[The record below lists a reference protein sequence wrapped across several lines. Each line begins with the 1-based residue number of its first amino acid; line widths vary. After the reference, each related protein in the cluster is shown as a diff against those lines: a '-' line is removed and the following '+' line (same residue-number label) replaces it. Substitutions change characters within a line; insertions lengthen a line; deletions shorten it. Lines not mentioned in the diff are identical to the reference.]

1 MVIIGVKMLRTYIFI
16 ALLLLS
22 ISTNPDFH
30 TGRSLLN
37 SDTHYEILIKVDPR
51 IELICIVQTFTS
63 WNEIGIIKNS
73 TYKQRVIEY
82 FSKYSDHEAIK
93 LYEEML
99 KIGFSHD
106 APINFML
113 HLTEPPELRIR
124 VPFDDYLIMRVG
136 GNRELLM
143 KFVHALRK
151 FVKDTEFMKFIEL
164 NREFYRKIEERSRR
178 NINVS
183 RIAYILRD
191 FFGFLKH
198 KNVII
203 LAPLIRA
210 TVGYGAYM
218 SVNGTTEMYA
228 ILGPTSVED
237 GQVYFEELVER
248 IALHEFIHSYVNPLT
263 DKYFE
268 ENPESRSEMRHLMDP
283 IRERM
288 QALAYGF
295 LECMINEHIIRAI
308 VCLIEERY
316 YGMSATVELRR
327 QELMGFIY
335 IDRVYKLIEEY
346 YAKRNKVS
354 FKEYHQKIM
363 ELFKRL
369 AEEAGISA
377 TVQEL
382 VNHVKMLLIL
392 ELASITI
399 MLAVL
404 IVVIATFLSLK
415 RRGK

>member
-1 MVIIGVKMLRTYIFI
+1 MIIIGVKMLRTYIFI
-16 ALLLLS
+16 TLPLLS
-22 ISTNPDFH
+22 ITPNPDFH
-30 TGRSLLN
+30 TGRSVLN
-37 SDTHYEILIKVDPR
+37 SDAHYKILIKVDPR
-51 IELICIVQTFTS
+51 IELICIIQTFTA
-63 WNEIGIIKNS
+63 WNERGIIKNS

-99 KIGFSHD
+99 KIGFSYD
-106 APINFML
+106 TLINFML
-113 HLTEPPELRIR
+113 QLTEPPELRIR
-124 VPFDDYLIMRVG
+124 IPFDEHLIKRVG

-164 NREFYRKIEERSRR
+164 NREFYRKIEESSRR
-178 NINVS
+178 DINVS
-183 RIAYILRD
+183 RIAYVLKD

-228 ILGPTSVED
+228 VVGPTSVED
-237 GQVYFEELVER
+237 GQVYFEELAER
-248 IALHEFIHSYVNPLT
+248 IALHEFMHSYVNPLT

-268 ENPESRSEMRHLMDP
+268 ENPESISEMEPLMHP

-288 QALAYGF
+288 QAMAYGV
-295 LECMINEHIIRAI
+295 LEAMINEHIIRAI
-308 VCLIEERY
+308 ECFIGERY
-316 YGMSATVELRR
+316 YGMPAIKELER
-327 QELMGFIY
+327 QEQMGFIY
-335 IDRVYKLIEEY
+335 IKHIYKLVEEY
-346 YAKRNKVS
+346 YTRRNKVS

-369 AEEAGISA
+369 A
-377 TVQEL
+377 
-382 VNHVKMLLIL
+382 
-392 ELASITI
+392 
-399 MLAVL
+399 
-404 IVVIATFLSLK
+404 
-415 RRGK
+415 